1 MSKEDLS
8 MVPVRTVTPKPL
20 TADAFREFGDVI
32 DAAVANDVWL
42 INEGHT
48 TRYHDLATLD
58 LNRDGG
64 VPLVSIFRSTPR
76 DLPIEICKM
85 ECHPLGSQTFI
96 PLSGHSYL
104 VVVGRENPAD
114 LEVFVAGPTQ
124 GVNYRAGTWHHY
136 SLALEGPSDFLVIDR
151 GGPGDNLQEVDLA
164 PHQRIEIAL

>member
-1 MSKEDLS
+1 MSAL
-8 MVPVRTVTPKPL
+8 RTVTPTPL
-20 TADAFREFGDVI
+20 TADVFGAFGDVI
-32 DAAVANDVWL
+32 DVDLARDVRL

-48 TRYHDLATLD
+48 TRYHDLAQLD
-58 LNRDGG
+58 LSREDG
-64 VPLVSIFRSTPR
+64 VPLVSVFRSTPR

-96 PLSGHSYL
+96 PLSGHPYL
-104 VVVGRENPAD
+104 VVVGRADPAD

-151 GGPGDNLQEVDLA
+151 GGPGDNLREVELA